1 MKAARLE
8 PLVRKSSY
16 SKSRILRKIRMAH
29 YPRELEKQVTLKD
42 GSKVLLRAIK
52 PGDEPLMH
60 ELFHS
65 FSKETIYHRFFA
77 MIADMSLEQLRHY
90 VNVDYEQRMAIVGVM
105 KVEDREKI
113 IAVARYDLDRPTNM
127 AEVAVVVEDKW
138 QNKGLGS
145 FLLKYLAQIAR
156 SRGILRF
163 TAEVMPDNFRMLRLL
178 NKTSEMIEKA
188 FVDGTIRVVLRFTD
202 EAIRC

>member
-1 MKAARLE
+1 MKG
-8 PLVRKSSY
+8 
-16 SKSRILRKIRMAH
+16 
-29 YPRELEKQVTLKD
+29 

-52 PGDEPLMH
+52 LGDDPLMH

-77 MIADMSLEQLRHY
+77 LIADMSLEQLRHY
-90 VNVDYEQRMAIVGVM
+90 VNVDYEQRMAIVGVI
-105 KVEDREKI
+105 KVEEREKI

-145 FLLKYLAQIAR
+145 FLLKYLAKIAS
-156 SRGILRF
+156 SRGISGF
-163 TAEVMPDNFRMLRLL
+163 TAEVMPDNFRMLHLL
-178 NKTSEMIEKA
+178 NKASGKIEKT
-188 FVDGTIRVVLRFTD
+188 FTEGTIRVVLKFTN
-202 EAIRC
+202 ENCKYSLCFAYFLQFFVGSSHFFNRCFVF

>member
-1 MKAARLE
+1 MGQ
-8 PLVRKSSY
+8 
-16 SKSRILRKIRMAH
+16 

-42 GSKVLLRAIK
+42 GPKLLVRPIRL
-52 PGDEPLMH
+52 GDENLMRQ
-60 ELFHS
+60 LFHS

-90 VNVDYEQRMAIVGVM
+90 VNVDYEQRMAIVGVI

-127 AEVAVVVEDKW
+127 AEVADVVEDEW
-138 QNKGLGS
+138 QNRGLGS

-156 SRGILRF
+156 TRGISGF
-163 TAEVMPDNFRMLRLL
+163 TAEVMPDNFRMLHLL
-178 NKTSEMIEKA
+178 DKTSGTIKKA
-188 FVDGTIRVVLRFTD
+188 FVDGTIRVALKFTN
-202 EAIRC
+202 EAISC

>member
-1 MKAARLE
+1 
-8 PLVRKSSY
+8 V
-16 SKSRILRKIRMAH
+16 I
-29 YPRELEKQVTLKD
+29 
-42 GSKVLLRAIK
+42 
-52 PGDEPLMH
+52 
-60 ELFHS
+60 
-65 FSKETIYHRFFA
+65 
-77 MIADMSLEQLRHY
+77 
-90 VNVDYEQRMAIVGVM
+90 

-156 SRGILRF
+156 SRGILGF

>member
-1 MKAARLE
+1 
-8 PLVRKSSY
+8 
-16 SKSRILRKIRMAH
+16 MAQ

-42 GSKVLLRAIK
+42 GSKVLVRAIR

-77 MIADMSLEQLRHY
+77 MIADMSFEQLRYY
-90 VNVDYEQRMAIVGVM
+90 VNVDYEGRMAIVGVM

-156 SRGILRF
+156 SRGILGF
-163 TAEVMPDNFRMLRLL
+163 TAEVMLDNFRMLHLL
-178 NKTSEMIEKA
+178 NKTSGTIKKA
-188 FVDGTIRVVLRFTD
+188 FIDGTIRVALKFTN
-202 EAIRC
+202 EAISC